1 MNYLLMLFAD
11 EKAGAAIPHAE
22 MAQWMDKMYAYQAVL
37 EKAGAFVSTSGLA
50 PTSQAKTVS
59 HSDGVLRVED
69 GPFAETREQLGGFYI
84 IKAESIEEAVRFA
97 ALCPA
102 AQWGHIEVR
111 PFAHFE

>member
-1 MNYLLMLFAD
+1 MNFLMMLYAD
-11 EKAGAAIPHAE
+11 EKAGAAFSHAE
-22 MAQWMDKMYAYQAVL
+22 MAKAMDLMYAYNASL

-50 PTSQAKTVS
+50 PTTSAKTVS
-59 HSDGVLRVED
+59 HPDGALRVED

-84 IKAESIEEAVRFA
+84 IKADSMEDAVRLA